1 MVLSNSVTAPPPH
14 HHHPTAMMA
23 MGRSQLVPVL
33 AIGLLLFVW
42 ALRWQMSSLTF
53 DYSWV
58 GGSNEDSV
66 GSAAA
71 AAGNP
76 AAAAAGSGKPTKPSV
91 PLGLG
96 KPLPTDIDLSDP
108 DAPFV
113 GWPLKRA
120 CDEVEEW
127 VDGVTFVCDNNFGG
141 VGNVRNFILTCV
153 RYAIEA
159 GATGLVMPAIRKRKD
174 DNIKDIFDPS
184 DFRPFRYL
192 FDEENFRQA
201 MGENC
206 PRITLY
212 DEPTSVPHITYVND
226 TVPDIQKID
235 PRQMGREW
243 GKPEK
248 CDFAELDHQTDR
260 FGGELSS
267 PFSLSLFLSFL
278 EAIMSCSS

>member
-1 MVLSNSVTAPPPH
+1 
-14 HHHPTAMMA
+14 MMA
-23 MGRSQLVPVL
+23 MGRTQLVPVL

-42 ALRWQMSSLTF
+42 ALRWQISGLTF

-66 GSAAA
+66 SSGASGSPSPDSSDSQ
-71 AAGNP
+71 P
-76 AAAAAGSGKPTKPSV
+76 ATGVSVGSSSSSGTKPKKPVV
-91 PLGLG
+91 PQALG
-96 KPLPTDIDLSDP
+96 KPLPPDLDLSDP

-113 GWPLKRA
+113 SWPLRRA

-127 VDGVTFVCDNNFGG
+127 LDGVTFVCDNNFGG

-174 DNIKDIFDPS
+174 DNIKVIFDAS

-192 FDEENFRQA
+192 FDEQNFRDA

-212 DEPTSVPHITYVND
+212 DDVPSVPHISYVD
-226 TVPDIQKID
+226 GDVPDIQKID

-260 FGGELSS
+260 FGGELH
-267 PFSLSLFLSFL
+267 FLFLSSSL
-278 EAIMSCSS
+278 MRRYLPTYTCS